1 MKEMLKSYEKTI
13 EEIEERI
20 KTLKLEL
27 ERERSIEKVHSLE
40 RRIELLIIERR
51 ELIQTASEIRRHFQP
66 KPIHPSLLF
75 RAASGGN

>member
-27 ERERSIEKVHSLE
+27 ERERSIERVHSLE
-40 RRIELLIIERR
+40 RRIELLVIERR
-51 ELIQTASEIRRHFQP
+51 ELIQTAAEIRRHFQP

-75 RAASGGN
+75 RAVSGGN